1 MSSSSSNGK
10 NASAGNPGEL
20 SSAETK
26 EGKLSAEAVGEKSSA
41 ETLGENSSVE
51 TPGENSSVETPG
63 EKSSAETLG
72 EKSSAE
78 TAGEKSLAE
87 TLGEMS
93 LAETAGEKSSAETQG
108 EYSSVEI
115 PGEISSAGIEG
126 EKTPASIN
134 SRTEERLHKEFGE
147 ISRDPLATNMDFSL
161 KNDNLYEWEVL
172 IGGTPFLNGPYY
184 SDLFIL
190 TLKFP
195 PDYPAKI
202 PRVTFRTTRAMSDW
216 TLCVVNFQKLW
227 DEAGSLSGA
236 INALA
241 CYLLRNEN
249 SSLPKQDGK

>member
-1 MSSSSSNGK
+1 MSSSSSNRK

-26 EGKLSAEAVGEKSSA
+26 EGKLSAEA
-41 ETLGENSSVE
+41 L
-51 TPGENSSVETPG
+51 
-63 EKSSAETLG
+63 
-72 EKSSAE
+72 
-78 TAGEKSLAE
+78 
-87 TLGEMS
+87 
-93 LAETAGEKSSAETQG
+93 GEKSSAETQG

-241 CYLLRNEN
+241 YYLLRNEN